1 MNNWMRWKHQ
11 QEYNAQNQ
19 IAFTNIVLN
28 GVHAEHQLDAVIK
41 EVGPHAGKVVCITCD
56 KHVAWI
62 PKAVLET
69 L

>member
-1 MNNWMRWKHQ
+1 MANRKQ
-11 QEYNAQNQ
+11 QQTEWNSQRHT
-19 IAFTNIVLN
+19 AFAYSILRSEHGNHNIDVQLTN
-28 GVHAEHQLDAVIK
+28 K
-41 EVGPHAGKVVCITCD
+41 GPHAGKIVCNSCN